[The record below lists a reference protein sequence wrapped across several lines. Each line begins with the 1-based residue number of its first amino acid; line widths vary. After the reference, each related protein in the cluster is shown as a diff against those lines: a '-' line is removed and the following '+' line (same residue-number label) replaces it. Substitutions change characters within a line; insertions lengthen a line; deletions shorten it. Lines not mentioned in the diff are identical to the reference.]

1 MPDKENA
8 VRILLIGDIVGKP
21 GRTVLKERLGQIL
34 QTHRVDLCI
43 ANCENAAGGFG
54 VTLEIIDFLE
64 REGVDIFTSGNHVW
78 DKKEI
83 YRIFE
88 VKETVLRPANYPEG
102 VPGKGFTLTKTKSG
116 HHVGILNLAG
126 RTFMESLDCPFRAAD
141 KALETL
147 RKSTPLIVV
156 DMHGEATSEKIAMG
170 WYLDGRVSAVLGS
183 HTHVQTADEKILP
196 NGTAYI
202 TDVGMTGPIHS
213 VIGMKTEIALTRFLT
228 KIPRKF
234 EPAAG
239 DAQFNAVLVEIDGKT
254 GKGRHIQRI

>member
-1 MPDKENA
+1 MPDKENT
-8 VRILLIGDIVGKP
+8 VRILFIGDIVGKP
-21 GRTVLKERLGQIL
+21 GRTVLKERLGQIF
-34 QTHRVDLCI
+34 QSHQVDLCI

-54 VTLEIIDFLE
+54 VTLEIIEFLE
-64 REGVDIFTSGNHVW
+64 REGVHVFTSGNHVW

-83 YRIFE
+83 YKIFE
-88 VKETVLRPANYPEG
+88 VKESVLRPANYPEG
-102 VPGKGFTLTKTKSG
+102 IPGKGFTLAQTKSG
-116 HHVGILNLAG
+116 LRVGILNLAG

-141 KALETL
+141 KAVEVL
-147 RKSTPLIVV
+147 RKSTPIIVV

-202 TDVGMTGPIHS
+202 TDVGMTGPIDS
-213 VIGMKTEIALTRFLT
+213 VIGMKTEIALTRFIN

-234 EPAAG
+234 EPATG
-239 DAQFNAVLVEIDGKT
+239 DAQFNAVLVEIDEKT
-254 GKGRHIQRI
+254 GRGRSIQRI